1 MEIRYE
7 RKWKVPSNQFVFL
20 NRALRE
26 SKFSFKEHFKERWV
40 NSIYFDDMFNKSIYQ
55 NLDGIQ
61 KKCKVRL
68 RWYGNKNII
77 TNPNIE
83 IKKKNGFTV
92 LKEKTKIVSNKK
104 KITKNVLLDLTF
116 KLKKKYP
123 ILLAFNPVSYTHYL
137 RYYYISQDQKVRATI
152 DKNISY
158 RKINNFTGSFSV
170 KKDENIILELKYGRD
185 HDTVVRNSFS
195 KKNKL
200 RLSRNSKFINSL
212 LNI

>member
-104 KITKNVLLDLTF
+104 K
-116 KLKKKYP
+116 
-123 ILLAFNPVSYTHYL
+123 
-137 RYYYISQDQKVRATI
+137 
-152 DKNISY
+152 
-158 RKINNFTGSFSV
+158 NN
-170 KKDENIILELKYGRD
+170 
-185 HDTVVRNSFS
+185 
-195 KKNKL
+195 
-200 RLSRNSKFINSL
+200 
-212 LNI
+212 